1 MGKVRVQVLLDETE
15 KTLFQDAA
23 EREQESLGGWLRRAA
38 HERLAARRPPSIASL
53 EELRE
58 FFRRCDAREGSGREP
73 DWEQHQAVI
82 AASRARGASDS

>member
-38 HERLAARRPPSIASL
+38 HERLAARRPP
-53 EELRE
+53 
-58 FFRRCDAREGSGREP
+58 RRRR
-73 DWEQHQAVI
+73 
-82 AASRARGASDS
+82 